1 MKKILFGFSLVFLSV
16 QSLFAWGPTG
26 HRVTGEIATQ
36 YLSPET
42 QLIIDDILDGDSLAL
57 ISTFGDD
64 IKSDAQYRK
73 YSPLHY
79 INIPFGETYEE
90 SKKNPQGDVITGI
103 AKAIEVLKDEKSTK
117 EDKAFWLKM
126 LVHFVGDMH
135 QPLHVGIGDD
145 KGGNDFQVRWFNQ
158 GTNLHR
164 VWDSQ
169 IINSFGMSYTELAN
183 NAKRLTA
190 KEIQEMQAG
199 TYLDWMNDS
208 RELMKDIYENTEI
221 GEKLGYE
228 YMYKYT
234 DTVRLQLQKGGL
246 RLAALLNEI
255 FKAAN

>member
-26 HRVTGEIATQ
+26 HRVTGEIASR
-36 YLSPET
+36 YLSEKAAAV
-42 QLIIDDILDGDSLAL
+42 IDDLLDGDSLAL

-64 IKSDAQYRK
+64 IKSDEQYQK
-73 YSPLHY
+73 YSPWHY
-79 INIPFGETYEE
+79 VNIPFGETYEKA
-90 SKKNPQGDVITGI
+90 KKNPEGDVITGI
-103 AKAIEVLKDEKSTK
+103 AHAIGVLKNENSTK
-117 EDKAFWLKM
+117 EEKAFWLKM
-126 LVHFVGDMH
+126 LVHFIGDMH

-164 VWDSQ
+164 VWDTQ

-183 NAKRLTA
+183 NAKRLTEE
-190 KEIQEMQAG
+190 EIKAYQAG
-199 TYLDWMNDS
+199 TYMDWMYDS
-208 RELMKDIYENTEI
+208 RELMEDVYENTKI

-255 FKAAN
+255 FA